1 MSKPVII
8 AAARTAIGNFGGA
21 LSKVPAPALG
31 AAVIR
36 EVLKRGG
43 AEASRVDEV
52 IMGNVLTA
60 GLGQNPAR
68 QAAIGAGL
76 PHEIPSMTID
86 KVCGSG
92 LKSVMLAAQAI
103 KCGDA
108 SLVVA
113 GGQENMSS
121 APHVL
126 DGSRDGQRMG
136 DWKMKDTMV
145 NDGLWCAFNNYH
157 MGITAENIADKYALS
172 REEQDAFAA
181 ASQASAESSK
191 AAGHFDAEITPVSI
205 PQRKGE
211 PLVFAADEYVK
222 GASSTA
228 EKLGKLRAAF
238 KKDGTVTA
246 GNASGINDGAAA
258 VLVASDEYAAANNVP
273 VLGRIVAYASAG
285 VDPKIMGMG
294 PVPAVTKCLQK
305 AGWSLAEVDLVE
317 ANEAFAAQSLGVLK
331 ELGLDASKVNV
342 CGGAIALGHPI
353 GASGARVLVTLLHQ
367 MQRTGAKKGV
377 ATLCIGGGQGVAI
390 AIEAP

>member
-8 AAARTAIGNFGGA
+8 AAARTAIGSFGGK
-21 LSKVPAPALG
+21 LSKVSAPALG
-31 AAVIR
+31 AAVIQA
-36 EVLKRGG
+36 VLKRGG
-43 AEASRVDEV
+43 VEASHVDEV

-68 QAAIGAGL
+68 QAAISAGL

-157 MGITAENIADKYALS
+157 MGITAENIADKYALG

-181 ASQASAESSK
+181 ASQANAEGAT
-191 AAGHFDAEITPVSI
+191 AAGHFDTEITPVSI
-205 PQRKGE
+205 PQRKGD
-211 PLVFAADEYVK
+211 PIVFTTDEYVK
-222 GASSTA
+222 GAASTA
-228 EKLGKLRAAF
+228 EKLGKLRLEQ
-238 KKDGTVTA
+238 TPLC
-246 GNASGINDGAAA
+246 ND
-258 VLVASDEYAAANNVP
+258 EEP
-273 VLGRIVAYASAG
+273 I
-285 VDPKIMGMG
+285 
-294 PVPAVTKCLQK
+294 
-305 AGWSLAEVDLVE
+305 WS
-317 ANEAFAAQSLGVLK
+317 
-331 ELGLDASKVNV
+331 
-342 CGGAIALGHPI
+342 
-353 GASGARVLVTLLHQ
+353 
-367 MQRTGAKKGV
+367 
-377 ATLCIGGGQGVAI
+377 
-390 AIEAP
+390 